1 MHVAL
6 PPPPPPLSRYS
17 LLLCPSILVLARIP
31 TANHTRQQARG
42 SLAAGAVSILA
53 GFAIVG
59 AVVSTVIAP
68 TAAVAS
74 TAAAAAAA
82 GAAGAAGAGAGTGAA
97 AAPSVGAVGG
107 GAVSTGPAGA
117 GGAGALVTI
126 LSVSW
131 DFSVAPALWV
141 VGCWVLADV
150 VVCFFSTSALKT
162 VPGSYVGRYAPWSL
176 HTFSNQPLIAPSG
189 DPSRVAGR
197 KRSRVGVGTL
207 I

>member
-6 PPPPPPLSRYS
+6 PPPAPPLS
-17 LLLCPSILVLARIP
+17 LLPASVPLDSRARP
-31 TANHTRQQARG
+31 DTYRKPTRQQARG

-74 TAAAAAAA
+74 TAAAAATA

-97 AAPSVGAVGG
+97 VAPSMGAAGG

-131 DFSVAPALWV
+131 GFSVAPALWV

-150 VVCFFSTSALKT
+150 VCLLLLDFRVKNSTRLLSWSLCSVVTTHVLKSALDRTKWRHFKGGREKT
-162 VPGSYVGRYAPWSL
+162 
-176 HTFSNQPLIAPSG
+176 
-189 DPSRVAGR
+189 
-197 KRSRVGVGTL
+197 
-207 I
+207 